1 MLGAVV
7 PMDVFLCAQKVGEG
21 VFARAQPHV
30 VFRRRRRA
38 AGEGAS
44 AALAACSTQSVEAR
58 MTVSERYGWISQ
70 VNCPKSHEGA
80 SDVTV

>member
-30 VFRRRRRA
+30 VLCRRRRA

-44 AALAACSTQSVEAR
+44 AALAACSTQSVGTGIT
-58 MTVSERYGWISQ
+58 MTIRAVWMDIAGELSQ
-70 VNCPKSHEGA
+70 V
-80 SDVTV
+80 T